1 MYSFAHLADCHLGFQ
16 KQEKLQRLEQEVF
29 EDAIDVCMKR
39 KVNFI
44 LISGDLFHTSLPD
57 MRVVR
62 FAFKKFKEV
71 YERGMPVYVVYGSH
85 DYSVNHHSVIDLLTD
100 VGYLQRA
107 DRPKEFTDK
116 LELDFIVDPVTGAKI
131 TGLPGRTT
139 SLDRRYYQSLDRDA
153 LEREKGFKI
162 FQFHI
167 GIDEL
172 KTRGMPEMDSMP
184 MSLLPRNFD
193 YYAGG
198 HVHTRVIEDGYDN
211 YGTISYPGTTFAGH
225 PSDFESSARGVQRG
239 FFIVN
244 FEDEITNVEFVPT
257 KHVGF
262 EMVSVDAN
270 DKTSARVQEEIADK
284 VEKIDT
290 EEKIVILKVAGE
302 MSAGKTSEIELTK
315 ISEQLKEK
323 GAINVDI
330 KRSQFSSKEYNI
342 TPVKGENREEVIK
355 NILVENIGEVKMERP
370 ELSGDQGVALAL
382 KLLHKLKEPK
392 GDETVSYYE
401 ERVIQDARELL
412 GLTGIDSK

>member
-16 KQEKLQRLEQEVF
+16 KQEKLQKLEQDIF
-29 EDAIDVCMKR
+29 ENALDVCMER
-39 KVNFI
+39 KVDFI

-71 YERGMPVYVVYGSH
+71 YEKKIPIYVVYGSH
-85 DYSVNHHSVIDLLTD
+85 DYSVNHHSIIDLLTD

-107 DRPKEFTDK
+107 DRPKELTGK
-116 LELDFIVDPVTGAKI
+116 LELDFITDPVTKAKI
-131 TGLPGRTT
+131 TGLSGRTT
-139 SLDRRYYQSLDRDA
+139 SLDKKYYQNLKRDT
-153 LEREKGFKI
+153 LEREDGFKI

-172 KTRGMPEMDSMP
+172 RARGAPEIDSMP
-184 MSLLPRNFD
+184 ISLLPKNFD

-198 HVHTRVIEDGYDN
+198 HVHTRVVENGYDG

-225 PSDFESSARGVQRG
+225 PSDFESSAHGVRRG
-239 FFIVN
+239 FNIVS
-244 FEDEITNVEFVPT
+244 FDDKITGVEFVPT

-270 DKTSARVQEEIADK
+270 DKTSAKVQEEIEGR
-284 VEKIDT
+284 VESIDS

-302 MSAGKTSEIELTK
+302 MSTGKTSEVELTK
-315 ISEQLKEK
+315 ISETLKEK

-330 KRSQFSSKEYNI
+330 QRNQFSSKEYNI
-342 TPVKGENREEVIK
+342 TPVKGDNREEVVK
-355 NILVENIGEVKMERP
+355 NILVENIGEIKIIQS
-370 ELSGDQGVALAL
+370 ELLDDQGVALAQR
-382 KLLHKLKEPK
+382 LLHKLKEPRS
-392 GDETVSYYE
+392 DETVNDYE
-401 ERVIQDARELL
+401 RQVIQNAVELL
-412 GLTGIDSK
+412 GVDKD

>member
-1 MYSFAHLADCHLGFQ
+1 MTFLFAHLADCHLGFQ
-16 KQEKLQRLEQEVF
+16 KYEKLQRLEQEVF
-29 EDAIDVCMKR
+29 EDALDTCMKR

-44 LISGDLFHTSLPD
+44 LVSGDLFHTSLPD

-71 YERGMPVYVVYGSH
+71 YEMGIPVYVVYGSH
-85 DYSVNHHSVIDLLTD
+85 DYSVNHHSVIDLLVD
-100 VGYLQRA
+100 VGYLHRA
-107 DRPKEFTDK
+107 DKPKEFTDK
-116 LELDFIVDPVTGAKI
+116 LEPDFIVDPSTGAKI
-131 TGLPGRTT
+131 TGLSGRTT
-139 SLDRRYYQSLDRDA
+139 NLDRRHYQNLDRDA
-153 LEREKGFKI
+153 LESEKGFKI

-198 HVHTRVIEDGYDN
+198 HVHTRVVEDGYDN
-211 YGTISYPGTTFAGH
+211 YGTISYPGTMFAGH
-225 PSDFESSARGVQRG
+225 PSDFESSARGVLRG
-239 FFIVN
+239 FNIVS
-244 FEDEITNVEFVPT
+244 FGEEVTGIEFVPA

-270 DKTSARVQEEIADK
+270 DKTSARVREEIADE

-290 EEKIVILKVAGE
+290 ENKIVILKVAGE
-302 MSAGKTSEIELTK
+302 MSAGKTSEVELTK
-315 ISEQLKEK
+315 ISEGLKEK
-323 GAINVDI
+323 GGAINVDI

-355 NILVENIGEVKMERP
+355 NILVENIGEVKMEQAG
-370 ELSGDQGVALAL
+370 LSGEQGVALAL

-392 GDETVSYYE
+392 GDETVADYE
-401 ERVIQDARELL
+401 RRVMQDANELL
-412 GLTGIDSK
+412 GIDRD